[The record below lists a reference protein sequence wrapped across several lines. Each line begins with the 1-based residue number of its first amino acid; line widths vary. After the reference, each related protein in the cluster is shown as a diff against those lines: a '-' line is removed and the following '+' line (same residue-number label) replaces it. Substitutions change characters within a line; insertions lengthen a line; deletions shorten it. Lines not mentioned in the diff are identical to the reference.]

1 MIAAQARGVAG
12 TRPVSGGN
20 SVRGDSTVTI
30 AYPDVL
36 DDDADFALDVLDDF
50 DARLAALRARA
61 PAAWVR
67 CFGEKAVL
75 FSSYELVNAAFKDEA
90 TFPSAEFYGN
100 VVTDVMGRN
109 IQCMEGNEHKVNRAL
124 VSPGFRQRLMPGIVG
139 PLLEPVA
146 HELIDRFE
154 PRGEADLVSEFTRR
168 YPAKVILA
176 MLGLPQ
182 TDEDDVTRWALGML
196 DIQRS
201 HAHAMQCSKEFTAYV
216 KPHLDERRDNPGT
229 DLLSKLAVEEV
240 DGARLDDE
248 EIFAFLKL
256 LFPAG
261 ADTTYLGLGS
271 TILGLLTHPSEL
283 AKMLADPAGRAA
295 AAAEEGLRWN
305 PPVPLLPRRNRA
317 DVEWRGI
324 AIPAGTHLLFGIGA
338 ANRDPAVFADPD
350 RFDIDRAIPATMAFG
365 FGVHY
370 CLGAHLARTEMAI
383 ALRVLFERLP
393 RLRLVDDGE
402 VKVTGAFIQLLRGP
416 NKLPVRFD

>member
-1 MIAAQARGVAG
+1 MAI
-12 TRPVSGGN
+12 TF
-20 SVRGDSTVTI
+20 
-30 AYPDVL
+30 PDVL
-36 DDDADFALDVLDDF
+36 DDEVDYALDELDDF
-50 DARLAALRARA
+50 HGRLAALRERA

-75 FSSYELVNAAFKDEA
+75 FSSYELVHAAFKDEA

-109 IQCMEGNEHKVNRAL
+109 IQCMEGEEHKINRAL
-124 VSPGFRQRLMPGIVG
+124 VSPGFRQRLMPGLVG

-154 PRGEADLVSEFTRR
+154 PRGEAELVSEFTHR

-201 HAHAMQCSKEFTAYV
+201 HAFALQCSREFEQYV
-216 KPHLDERRDNPGT
+216 QPHLDDRRRNPGD
-229 DLLSKLAVEEV
+229 DLLSKLAIEEV
-240 DGARLDDE
+240 DGSRLTDT

-271 TILGLLTHPSEL
+271 TLLGLLTHPTEL
-283 AKMLADPAGRAA
+283 AKMVADPAGRAA
-295 AAAEEGLRWN
+295 GAAEEGVRWN

-317 DVEWRGI
+317 DVVWHGLS
-324 AIPAGTHLLFGIGA
+324 IPAGAHLLFGIGA
-338 ANRDPAVFADPD
+338 ANRDPAVFDDPD
-350 RFDIDRAIPATMAFG
+350 RFDIDRRIPTTLTFG

-370 CLGAHLARTEMAI
+370 CLGVHLARAEMAI

-393 RLRLVDDGE
+393 RIRLVDDGD
-402 VKVTGAFIQLLRGP
+402 VRVTGAFIQLLRGP

>member
-1 MIAAQARGVAG
+1 M
-12 TRPVSGGN
+12 
-20 SVRGDSTVTI
+20 TI
-30 AYPDVL
+30 AFPEVL
-36 DDDADFALDVLDDF
+36 DDDVDYALDELDDF
-50 DARLAALRARA
+50 HGRLAALRRRK

-75 FSSYELVNAAFKDEA
+75 FSSYELVMAAFKDEA

-109 IQCMEGNEHKVNRAL
+109 IQCMEGHEHKINRAL
-124 VSPGFRQRLMPGIVG
+124 VSPGFRQRLMPGIIG

-154 PRGEADLVSEFTRR
+154 PRGEVDLVAEFTHR
-168 YPAKVILA
+168 YPAKVVLA

-182 TDEDDVTRWALGML
+182 TDEDDVTRWALAML

-201 HAHAMQCSKEFTAYV
+201 HALALQCSHEFEQYV
-216 KPHLDERRDNPGT
+216 KPHLDARRSEPRD

-240 DGARLDDE
+240 DGTRLTDT

-271 TILGLLTHPSEL
+271 TLMGLLTHPSER
-283 AKMLADPAGRAA
+283 AKIVADPAGRAA
-295 AAAEEGLRWN
+295 AAAEEGVRWN
-305 PPVPLLPRRNRA
+305 PPVPLLPRRTRA
-317 DVEWRGI
+317 DVVWHGT
-324 AIPAGTHLLFGIGA
+324 AIPAGTPLLFGIGA
-338 ANRDPAVFADPD
+338 ANRDPAVFHDPD
-350 RFDIDRAIPATMAFG
+350 SFDIDRKIPSTLTVG
-365 FGVHY
+365 FGVHF
-370 CLGAHLARTEMAI
+370 CLGVHLARTEMAI

-393 RLRLVDDGE
+393 RMRLVDDGD
-402 VKVTGAFIQLLRGP
+402 VRVTGAFIQLLRGP

>member
-1 MIAAQARGVAG
+1 M
-12 TRPVSGGN
+12 TFPE
-20 SVRGDSTVTI
+20 
-30 AYPDVL
+30 VL
-36 DDDADFALDVLDDF
+36 DDDVDYALDELDDF
-50 DARLAALRARA
+50 HGRLAALRERA

-75 FSSYELVNAAFKDEA
+75 FTSFELVNAAFKDEA
-90 TFPSAEFYGN
+90 AFPSAEFYAN

-109 IQCMEGNEHKVNRAL
+109 IQCMEGHEHKVNRAL
-124 VSPGFRQRLMPGIVG
+124 VSPGFRQRLMPGIIG

-154 PRGEADLVSEFTRR
+154 ARGEADLVAEFTHR

-196 DIQRS
+196 DIQQS
-201 HAHAMQCSKEFTAYV
+201 HSFAMQCSSEFEQYV
-216 KPHLDERRDNPGT
+216 KPHLDDRRDSPRD
-229 DLLSKLAVEEV
+229 DLLSKLAIEEV
-240 DGARLDDE
+240 DGTKLTDT

-283 AKMLADPAGRAA
+283 AKMVADPAGRAA
-295 AAAEEGLRWN
+295 AAAEEGVRWN

-317 DVEWRGI
+317 DIVWHGT

-338 ANRDPAVFADPD
+338 ANRDPAVFDDPD
-350 RFDIDRAIPATMAFG
+350 RFDIDRVIPNTLTFG
-365 FGVHY
+365 FGVHF
-370 CLGAHLARTEMAI
+370 CLGVHLARAELAI

-393 RLRLVDDGE
+393 RLRLVDDGD
-402 VKVTGAFIQLLRGP
+402 VRVTGAFIQLLRGP

>member
-1 MIAAQARGVAG
+1 MAI
-12 TRPVSGGN
+12 TF
-20 SVRGDSTVTI
+20 
-30 AYPDVL
+30 PDDL
-36 DDDADFALDVLDDF
+36 DDDVDYALDDLPDL
-50 DARLAALRARA
+50 DARLADLRSRK

-75 FSSYELVNAAFKDEA
+75 FTSYELVHGAFKDEA

-109 IQCMEGNEHKVNRAL
+109 IQCMEGQEHKINRAL
-124 VSPGFRQRLMPGIVG
+124 VSPGFRQRLMPGIIG

-154 PRGEADLVSEFTRR
+154 GRGHAELVSEFTHR

-182 TDEDDVTRWALGML
+182 TDEDDVTRWAIGML
-196 DIQRS
+196 DIQRG
-201 HAHAMQCSKEFTAYV
+201 HEQAIQCAREFERYV
-216 KPHLDERRDNPGT
+216 QPHLDERRRNPGD

-240 DGARLDDE
+240 DGTRLTDS

-261 ADTTYLGLGS
+261 ADTTYLGLGN
-271 TILGLLTHPSEL
+271 TIFGLLTHPTER
-283 AKMLADPAGRAA
+283 AKLVADPAGRAA
-295 AAAEEGLRWN
+295 SAAEEGLRWN

-317 DVEWRGI
+317 DVVWHGI

-338 ANRDPAVFADPD
+338 ANRDPAVFDDPD
-350 RFDIDRAIPATMAFG
+350 RFDIDRVIPTSLTFG
-365 FGVHY
+365 FGTHF
-370 CLGAHLARTEMAI
+370 CLGVHLARAEMAI
-383 ALRVLFERLP
+383 ALRVIFERPP
-393 RLRLVDDGE
+393 RLRLVDGAE
-402 VKVTGAFIQLLRGP
+402 VRITGAFIQLLRGP
-416 NKLPVRFD
+416 NQLPVRFD

>member
-1 MIAAQARGVAG
+1 M
-12 TRPVSGGN
+12 TFPE
-20 SVRGDSTVTI
+20 
-30 AYPDVL
+30 VL
-36 DDDADFALDVLDDF
+36 DDDVDYALDELDDF
-50 DARLAALRARA
+50 HGRLAALRERA

-75 FSSYELVNAAFKDEA
+75 FTSFELVNAAFKDEA
-90 TFPSAEFYGN
+90 AFPSAEFYAN

-109 IQCMEGNEHKVNRAL
+109 IQCMEGHEHKVNRAL
-124 VSPGFRQRLMPGIVG
+124 VSPGFRQRLMPGIIG

-154 PRGEADLVSEFTRR
+154 SRGEADLVSEFTHR

-201 HAHAMQCSKEFTAYV
+201 HSFAMRCSREFEQYV
-216 KPHLDERRDNPGT
+216 KPHLDDRRHSPRD
-229 DLLSKLAVEEV
+229 DLLSKLAIEEV
-240 DGARLDDE
+240 DGTKLTDT

-283 AKMLADPAGRAA
+283 AKIVADPAGRAA
-295 AAAEEGLRWN
+295 AAAEEGVRWN

-317 DVEWRGI
+317 DIMWHGT

-338 ANRDPAVFADPD
+338 ANRDPAVFDDPD
-350 RFDIDRAIPATMAFG
+350 RFDIDRVIPNTLTFG
-365 FGVHY
+365 FGVHF
-370 CLGAHLARTEMAI
+370 CLGVHLARAELAI

-393 RLRLVDDGE
+393 RLRLVDDGD
-402 VKVTGAFIQLLRGP
+402 VRVTGAFIQLLRGP

>member
-1 MIAAQARGVAG
+1 M
-12 TRPVSGGN
+12 TFTTPV
-20 SVRGDSTVTI
+20 
-30 AYPDVL
+30 VL
-36 DDDADFALDVLDDF
+36 DDDVDLALEELDDF
-50 DARLAALRARA
+50 HGRLRALRERA
-61 PAAWVR
+61 PLTWVR
-67 CFGEKAVL
+67 CFGEPAVL
-75 FSSYELVNAAFKDEA
+75 ITSHELLTAAFKDES

-109 IQCMEGNEHKVNRAL
+109 IQCMEGEEHRINRAL

-154 PRGEADLVSEFTRR
+154 QRGTADLVAEFTHR

-201 HAHAMQCSKEFTAYV
+201 HAFAMQCSAEFEAYV
-216 KPHLDERRDNPGT
+216 KPHLDDRRVEPRD
-229 DLLSKLAVEEV
+229 DLLSKLAIEEV
-240 DGARLDDE
+240 DGVRLTDT

-271 TILGLLTHPSEL
+271 TIYGLLTHPTEL
-283 AKMLADPAGRAA
+283 AKMVADPAGRAA
-295 AAAEEGLRWN
+295 AAADEGVRWN
-305 PPVPLLPRRNRA
+305 PPVPLLPRRNRH
-317 DVEWRGI
+317 DVVWHGVE
-324 AIPAGTHLLFGIGA
+324 IPAGTALLFGIGA

-350 RFDIDRAIPATMAFG
+350 RFDIDRRITNTLTFG

-370 CLGAHLARTEMAI
+370 CLGVHLARTEMAI
-383 ALRVLFERLP
+383 ALRILFERLP
-393 RLRLVDDGE
+393 RLRLVDDAD
-402 VKVTGAFIQLLRGP
+402 VRITGAFIQLLRGP
-416 NKLPVRFD
+416 NRLPVRFD

>member
-1 MIAAQARGVAG
+1 M
-12 TRPVSGGN
+12 
-20 SVRGDSTVTI
+20 VTTF
-30 AYPDVL
+30 PDVL
-36 DDDADFALDVLDDF
+36 DDDVDYALDELDDF
-50 DARLAALRARA
+50 HERLAALRARR

-75 FSSYELVNAAFKDEA
+75 FTSYELVNAAFKDEA

-109 IQCMEGNEHKVNRAL
+109 IQCMEGVEHKTNRAL

-146 HELIDRFE
+146 HELIDRFVD
-154 PRGEADLVSEFTRR
+154 RGEADLVSEFTRR

-201 HAHAMQCSKEFTAYV
+201 HAHAVQCSQEFERYV
-216 KPHLDERRDNPGT
+216 QPHLDARRDAPGD

-240 DGARLDDE
+240 DGTRLTDE

-271 TILGLLTHPSEL
+271 TLLGLLTHPSEL
-283 AKMLADPAGRAA
+283 AKMVSDPEGRSA

-305 PPVPLLPRRNRA
+305 PPVPLLPRRNRH
-317 DVEWRGI
+317 DVVWHDI
-324 AIPAGTHLLFGIGA
+324 AIPAGTQLLFGIGP
-338 ANRDPAVFADPD
+338 ANRDPAVFTDPD
-350 RFDIDRAIPATMAFG
+350 RFDLDRPIPNTLAFG

-383 ALRVLFERLP
+383 ALRVIFERLP
-393 RLRLVDDGE
+393 NLRLVDDAD
-402 VKVTGAFIQLLRGP
+402 VRVTGAFIQLLRGP
-416 NKLPVRFD
+416 NRLPVRFDG

>member
-1 MIAAQARGVAG
+1 M
-12 TRPVSGGN
+12 TF
-20 SVRGDSTVTI
+20 
-30 AYPDVL
+30 PDVL
-36 DDDADFALDVLDDF
+36 DDDVDYALDELDDF
-50 DARLAALRARA
+50 HGRLAALRERA

-75 FSSYELVNAAFKDEA
+75 FTSFELVNAAFKDEA
-90 TFPSAEFYGN
+90 AFPSAEFYAN

-109 IQCMEGNEHKVNRAL
+109 IQCMEGHEHKVNRAL
-124 VSPGFRQRLMPGIVG
+124 VSPGFRQRLMPGIIG

-154 PRGEADLVSEFTRR
+154 ARGEADLVAEFTHR

-201 HAHAMQCSKEFTAYV
+201 HSFAMQCSREFEQYV
-216 KPHLDERRDNPGT
+216 KPHLDDRRRSPRD
-229 DLLSKLAVEEV
+229 DLLSKLAIEEV
-240 DGARLDDE
+240 DGTKLTDT

-283 AKMLADPAGRAA
+283 AKIVADPPRRAA
-295 AAAEEGLRWN
+295 AAAEEGVRWN

-317 DVEWRGI
+317 DIVWHGT

-338 ANRDPAVFADPD
+338 ANRDPAVFDDPD
-350 RFDIDRAIPATMAFG
+350 RFDIDRVIPNTLTFG
-365 FGVHY
+365 FGVHF
-370 CLGAHLARTEMAI
+370 CLGVHLARAELAI

-393 RLRLVDDGE
+393 RLRLVDDGD
-402 VKVTGAFIQLLRGP
+402 VRVTGAFIQLLRGP